1 VKRRVKE
8 LVPLRVRKAARERE
22 HAWRVSRALSRGVK
36 GLRERPWGSETIWRD
51 LAVGWDN
58 ERWSA
63 GPEYLD
69 AVAAAAL
76 GEQGPILEC
85 GSGITTLVLAT
96 ISEYTGSQVLTLEQ
110 DERCFELVR
119 SRLRRLGL
127 EADVRLTPLR
137 SYGEYDWYDIDPAD
151 LHAFSLVVCDG
162 PPGATRGGRFGLLP
176 VLRERLLPGCAI
188 LVDDAARPAEQE
200 ILRRWSH
207 DVSLRFTVRGER
219 PFAVVELAG
228 SGGPS
233 QTPL

>member
-1 VKRRVKE
+1 MRVKE
-8 LVPLRVRKAARERE
+8 LVPLSVRTSFREHE
-22 HAWRVSRALSRGVK
+22 HAWRVSRALSRGLG

-76 GEQGPILEC
+76 AERGPILEC
-85 GSGITTLVLAT
+85 GSGLTTLVLAT
-96 ISEYTGSQVLTLEQ
+96 ISEYSGSAVLTLEH
-110 DERCFELVR
+110 DERCFDNVV
-119 SRLRRLGL
+119 SRLRRFGL
-127 EADVRLTPLR
+127 HADVRLAPLR
-137 SYGEYDWYDIDPAD
+137 SYGEFDWYDVDPEGLD
-151 LHAFSLVVCDG
+151 AFSLVVCDG

-176 VLRERLLPGCAI
+176 VLGDRLLPGCAI

-200 ILRRWSH
+200 ILRRWSD
-207 DVSLRFTVRGER
+207 DVALHFTVQGGR
-219 PFAVVELAG
+219 PFAVVELDGGA
-228 SGGPS
+228 GPS